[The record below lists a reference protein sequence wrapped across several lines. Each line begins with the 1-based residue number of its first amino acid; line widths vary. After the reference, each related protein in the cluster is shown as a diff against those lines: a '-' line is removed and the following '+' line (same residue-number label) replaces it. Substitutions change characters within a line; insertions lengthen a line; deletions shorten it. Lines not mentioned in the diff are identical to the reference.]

1 MTSKITHMTARQK
14 IEEMENLRWQIKDLM
29 DAAHY
34 LLLSAERMDTH
45 LAHLASGSC
54 DRLDWLELTT
64 LTLSRLPIVHEQIG
78 KRLSEI
84 DLIVA
89 AEEARNE
96 ELWAHVLH
104 PTREE

>member
-1 MTSKITHMTARQK
+1 MTAMTARQK
-14 IEEMENLRWQIKDLM
+14 IAEMENLQWQIKDLM
-29 DAAHY
+29 DAAHH
-34 LLLSAERMDTH
+34 LLRSAEKMDTH